1 MNYIIIMLLKLDDLR
16 KSNKKIKKNVIEEQK
31 KKIEYEKAI
40 ITYNENILL

>member
-1 MNYIIIMLLKLDDLR
+1 MNYIIIILLKLDDLR